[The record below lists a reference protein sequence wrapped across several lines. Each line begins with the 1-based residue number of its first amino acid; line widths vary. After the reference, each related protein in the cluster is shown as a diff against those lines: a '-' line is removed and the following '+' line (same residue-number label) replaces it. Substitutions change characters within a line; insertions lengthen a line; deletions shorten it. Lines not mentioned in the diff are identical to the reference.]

1 MKATQQQAQRS
12 PARTAAGHQRATQP
26 DKVKWGNARKQTSSS
41 RRAQPAAACFFF
53 HMQSSRSGT
62 GLLFQLILNR
72 FYKFCIKRT
81 SLGLL
86 LAGLQP
92 AALHADS
99 CWSHGRAEVHHH
111 SVMTARF
118 KTEENGIKVSH
129 GGLVVRGTTGA
140 TKIKRK
146 GKDEARKP
154 PSNSERSK
162 DAISQDL

>member
-1 MKATQQQAQRS
+1 MGKRTQTNIQQQAS
-12 PARTAAGHQRATQP
+12 ATCRC
-26 DKVKWGNARKQTSSS
+26 V
-41 RRAQPAAACFFF
+41 
-53 HMQSSRSGT
+53 
-62 GLLFQLILNR
+62 LLFPYAEQPVGNR
-72 FYKFCIKRT
+72 PPFPADFEQIYKFCIKRT

-99 CWSHGRAEVHHH
+99 CWSHGRAEVHRH

-146 GKDEARKP
+146 GNDEARKP
-154 PSNSERSK
+154 PSNSERGK